1 MRLKRLWRE
10 PQSTTERI
18 NRSKFP
24 SLSLVVSKVAASS
37 LTFNEEIETWPP
49 FESVHPLRKRV
60 KKVPNHRKTEKRS
73 LSLLPPFFSVIT
85 SSRNGQAGPA
95 NVREL
100 YTVRVIDLLLLC
112 VCTVLSYTKNP
123 TAEDDV
129 FVSDETR
136 GNERHPSRSI
146 STFFFLHVFFF
157 QQLPINKTLSA
168 IQDLIPSQAQ
178 ENF

>member
-1 MRLKRLWRE
+1 MATFRE
-10 PQSTTERI
+10 RTPPPKER
-18 NRSKFP
+18 
-24 SLSLVVSKVAASS
+24 
-37 LTFNEEIETWPP
+37 E
-49 FESVHPLRKRV
+49 

-95 NVREL
+95 NVREP

-146 STFFFLHVFFF
+146 STFFFSSRVFFSTVANKQNTFGHSGLNSITSTREFLRLSSVMLIQAKVFFRPVFFF
-157 QQLPINKTLSA
+157 HRTKKRVAYNTGGTLS
-168 IQDLIPSQAQ
+168 
-178 ENF
+178 